1 MMKHL
6 FAMLLLGAGIAG
18 FGQDSGCGH
27 PHACNYDADAIHDND
42 LCWFT
47 CNVGCTNPLSCAF
60 SEENLYHDGSCDDVE
75 GCGIFVQCG
84 ILYCELLYESLDY
97 DGDGWPDVPLLG
109 CTDCSAANYAYC
121 ATEDDGSCYPVVL
134 GCTLP
139 FACNFNEEANRFEYD
154 SCEFWSCYEG
164 CTDETA
170 CNYDAEALTDDGSC
184 EHHPYGTDYDC
195 EGNCLVDGVGDGCCQ
210 YPPWDDFGGC
220 SDPYACNFN
229 PFCPDVLGG
238 SNCHYPPVIWC
249 ENCACEI
256 TPYDCSGDLV
266 AAFDTNDNDV
276 VDCLE
281 VSGCLDDEACNF
293 NENATFDDGSC
304 DYASCHGCTE
314 EWACNYDANATVDDG
329 SCVFVEDLGCEECV
343 NGEVVFLDEDG
354 DGCCDQKWNDF
365 GCSDPS
371 ACNYSNPCG
380 GSSWE
385 CYYPEPIWCDA
396 CECAITP
403 YDCNGA
409 LLPGFD
415 ANDNGLVDCLETAGC
430 LIGDACN
437 FNSAATLDDASCEF
451 ESCLGCTDES
461 SCNYDSEATIDDGS
475 CYSCDIPA
483 SHCGEGTTWD
493 TFTQTCVVSNPN
505 DTDFDGC
512 VGIADLL
519 NLLSVFGTCAEPE
532 LDEWTCGDPLE
543 YQGYDYL
550 TVLIGEQCWFAE
562 NLRSEN
568 YLNGDAIL
576 SSLSGD
582 EWSTVN
588 VGAVSTFGEGESN
601 CYNYSPNGDACNE
614 TWALSEYGRL
624 YNWHATVD
632 DRGLCPTDWHVSSD
646 SDWLL
651 LMEFLGG
658 SFDAEMAMKT
668 TTGWSNSVDGSNSSG
683 FSGLPGGQRSN
694 NLGNFN
700 LSGTHGYWWSSSTE
714 GMDAVGYY
722 LSNLNEGL
730 IRFAEDPRYGSSV
743 RCIKDSE

>member
-1 MMKHL
+1 MKHV
-6 FAMLLLGAGIAG
+6 FAMLLLGAGFSG
-18 FGQDSGCGH
+18 YGQELGCGH
-27 PHACNYDADAIHDND
+27 PHACNYDADVIHDSE
-42 LCWFT
+42 LCWYT
-47 CNVGCTNPLSCAF
+47 CNVGCTNPLSCAY
-60 SEENLYHDGSCDDVE
+60 SEQNLYHDGSCGDVE

-84 ILYCELLYESLDY
+84 IPYCEPFYESLDY

-109 CTDCSAANYAYC
+109 CTDCTAANFAYC

-139 FACNFNEEANRFEYD
+139 FACNFNEEANRFEYG
-154 SCEFWSCYEG
+154 SCDFWSCFEG

-170 CNYDAEALTDDGSC
+170 CNYDSEVLSDDGSC
-184 EHHPYGTDYDC
+184 YFPEEGCDC
-195 EGNCLVDGVGDGCCQ
+195 DSDCCCPGDCNYPACLSDDNDGVCDCLGVVGCV
-210 YPPWDDFGGC
+210 
-220 SDPYACNFN
+220 DPGACN
-229 PFCPDVLGG
+229 
-238 SNCHYPPVIWC
+238 
-249 ENCACEI
+249 
-256 TPYDCSGDLV
+256 YDPM
-266 AAFDTNDNDV
+266 
-276 VDCLE
+276 
-281 VSGCLDDEACNF
+281 
-293 NENATFDDGSC
+293 ATDPDGSC
-304 DYASCHGCTE
+304 DYASCYGCTE

-329 SCVFVEDLGCEECV
+329 SCVFVEDLGCEVCV
-343 NGEVVFLDEDG
+343 NGEVIFLDADG

-461 SCNYDSEATIDDGS
+461 SCNYDSEATSDDGS

-519 NLLSVFGTCAEPE
+519 NLLSVFGTCAEPD
-532 LDEWTCGDPLE
+532 LAEWTCGDPLE
-543 YQGYDYL
+543 YQGYDYS

-562 NLRSEN
+562 NLRAES
-568 YLNGDAIL
+568 YANGDEIASQL
-576 SSLSGD
+576 SESDWDEATAGAAAVYGDGDLTCYDYAPDLDACGPGQSL
-582 EWSTVN
+582 
-588 VGAVSTFGEGESN
+588 STFG
-601 CYNYSPNGDACNE
+601 
-614 TWALSEYGRL
+614 RV
-624 YNWHATVD
+624 YNWHSVAD
-632 DRGLCPTDWHVSSD
+632 ERGVCPTGWQVP
-646 SDWLL
+646 SDWDWSV
-651 LMEFLGG
+651 MEQAIGMAPNEAESSGWRGTNEG
-658 SFDAEMAMKT
+658 SQLKSQIGWSSGNGTDNWSFNGLPAGHRHHSGNYFDAAGNAALFWTDTEFDTELAWFRILSHSESRIQRTPDFKT
-668 TTGWSNSVDGSNSSG
+668 
-683 FSGLPGGQRSN
+683 
-694 NLGNFN
+694 
-700 LSGTHGYWWSSSTE
+700 
-714 GMDAVGYY
+714 
-722 LSNLNEGL
+722 
-730 IRFAEDPRYGSSV
+730 YGCSV
-743 RCIKDSE
+743 RCIRGPQ